1 MIYLAI
7 MFVVAA
13 VGMTVLW
20 VQQRRERSHLETVE
34 HFQSSMAKISP
45 EAGPRPVST
54 RKAVRRDAPG
64 EANRRLDPARREAA
78 RRRLEARRRA
88 ALARA
93 SSGRQAG

>member
-34 HFQSSMAKISP
+34 RFQSSLAKISP
-45 EAGPRPVST
+45 EAGPRTSST
-54 RKAVRRDAPG
+54 RKAARRESPG
-64 EANRRLDPARREAA
+64 EASRLDPARREAA

-88 ALARA
+88 ALAKA